1 MRSGNLTWMYNA
13 LYNAE
18 QMLPHLEPVELPDPY
33 LPNVDWWVS
42 VYFEACSFNGKLFPE
57 DNYPCKVMAMVPKG
71 RNVFLE
77 ETGIVVQ
84 SEQACTGKESALFV
98 EWELMDGYH
107 VGCGT

>member
-42 VYFEACSFNGKLFPE
+42 VYFEACSFNGKFFPE

-71 RNVFLE
+71 RNAFLK

-84 SEQACTGKESALFV
+84 SEQA
-98 EWELMDGYH
+98 
-107 VGCGT
+107 